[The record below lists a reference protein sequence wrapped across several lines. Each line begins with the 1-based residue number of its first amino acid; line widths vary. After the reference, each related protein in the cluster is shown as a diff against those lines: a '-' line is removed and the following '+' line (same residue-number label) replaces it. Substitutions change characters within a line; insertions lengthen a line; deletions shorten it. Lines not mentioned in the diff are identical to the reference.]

1 MNPTIAKIVDD
12 RLYKD
17 FYVIVYFKD
26 LDALNDRPSII
37 EELRFSSLNETDVEI
52 VNENDI
58 SNVDILHTFGR
69 SKKMT
74 LEKMV
79 RTELRVQSKTNK
91 NGFSKVNKK

>member
-17 FYVIVYFKD
+17 FYVTVYFKD

-37 EELRFSSLNETDVEI
+37 EELRFLSLNETDVEI
-52 VNENDI
+52 VNENHI

-69 SKKMT
+69 RKKIT

>member
-17 FYVIVYFKD
+17 FYVTVYFKD

-37 EELRFSSLNETDVEI
+37 EELRFLSLNETDVEI

-69 SKKMT
+69 SKNMT